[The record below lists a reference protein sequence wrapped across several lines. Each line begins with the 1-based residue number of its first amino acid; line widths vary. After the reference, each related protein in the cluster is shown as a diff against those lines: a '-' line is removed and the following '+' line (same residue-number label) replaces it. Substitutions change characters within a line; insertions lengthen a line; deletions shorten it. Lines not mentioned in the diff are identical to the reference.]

1 LTLKTKHIVTGII
14 FTVAVALSASALA
27 STPRPIPDT
36 QEEMKAAVAAL
47 QVRVTNERVEFTQRG
62 RQDLVLYSST
72 PFNTILSAVKG
83 AFRSGVVLPGGF
95 HVAGWAKQ
103 DLLGTWT
110 ATLNRGGV
118 LHVVEFGADGAGSRV
133 ILWGL
138 ARRPGERQPSRS
150 LPAPR
155 RPSVTR

>member
-1 LTLKTKHIVTGII
+1 MKTKHIVTGII
-14 FTVAVALSASALA
+14 FTVALALTATTLA
-27 STPRPIPDT
+27 NTPTPIPDK

-47 QVRVTNERVEFTQRG
+47 QVRVTNERVEFTKRG

-72 PFNTILSAVKG
+72 PFNTILSSVKR
-83 AFRSGVVLPGGF
+83 AFQSSTVLPGGF

-110 ATLNRGGV
+110 ATLERGGV

-133 ILWGL
+133 TLWGV